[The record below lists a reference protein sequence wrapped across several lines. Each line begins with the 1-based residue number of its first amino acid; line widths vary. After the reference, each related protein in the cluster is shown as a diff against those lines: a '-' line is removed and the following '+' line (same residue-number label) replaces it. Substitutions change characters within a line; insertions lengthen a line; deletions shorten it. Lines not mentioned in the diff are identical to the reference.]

1 MALAVAILK
10 YFYPRSPC
18 GERPSARPHFSAA
31 RIFLSTLSL
40 RRATIA
46 PGILLPPR
54 ALFLSTLS
62 LRRATTAAATW
73 RAGMTNFYPRSPC
86 GERPKATDS
95 YMEYRHFYPRSPCG
109 ERQLYALSGSTTCCS
124 FLSTLSLRRATK
136 FDFPVR
142 RSPQDFYPRS
152 PCGERRCPRKRAEFL
167 YHISIHALLAE
178 SDACIMPGRTVCV
191 TFLSTLSLRRA
202 TRRILVPYISHTFL
216 STLSLRRATFK
227 AGANRTRQS
236 ISIHALLAESDRA
249 VPTLQPWH
257 AAILSTLSLRRATR
271 VRCRVGSVRPHFYPR
286 SPCGERPGNASRD
299 RGKIRRFLSTLSLR
313 RATGRVLVDF
323 VVVHILSA
331 LLAESD

>member
-202 TRRILVPYISHTFL
+202 TRRILVPLYPTTFL

-227 AGANRTRQS
+227 AGSEQN
-236 ISIHALLAESDRA
+236 
-249 VPTLQPWH
+249 
-257 AAILSTLSLRRATR
+257 AAKYFYPRSPCGERPRRAH
-271 VRCRVGSVRPHFYPR
+271 VAAVARCHFYPRSPCGERHGCGAVWGRCAPHFYPR

-313 RATGRVLVDF
+313 RATRAVSSL
-323 VVVHILSA
+323 IS
-331 LLAESD
+331 